1 MKNIHLIPTD
11 KPSRLHNKNG
21 ELGNYP
27 STKLYIEDFKGNQHN
42 SFHIYIT
49 SDEEIKEGDWFMD
62 VEELEILKA
71 SENVELHLVNVLK
84 PNYKKIILTT
94 DGELI
99 KDGVQSIDDEFIE
112 WFVNNPRCE
121 EIEIDFDVIVTRT
134 KSLLQNQSGKTIA
147 IPHRIH
153 YRIII
158 PKEEPKQI
166 KCYCDHTTYCDC
178 GSLEE
183 PKDVV
188 LGYKTSIVA
197 QMLDRIDLEEPKQ
210 ETLEEAA
217 ENFVNST
224 RLRNYKV
231 LFIEGAKWNQEQI
244 LQFLYSEITERR
256 PYSSSKMCEKVIEF
270 IEQLNT
276 KK

>member
-1 MKNIHLIPTD
+1 MKNTHLVPTD

-94 DGELI
+94 DQDLI
-99 KDGVQSIDDEFIE
+99 KDGVQSIEDDFLE

-121 EIEIDFDVIVTRT
+121 WVEVKKEMYMPFDGKVPFKLSLDQSLNTCPHYKIIT
-134 KSLLQNQSGKTIA
+134 KDYLQGF
-147 IPHRIH
+147 
-153 YRIII
+153 
-158 PKEEPKQI
+158 
-166 KCYCDHTTYCDC
+166 
-178 GSLEE
+178 
-183 PKDVV
+183 
-188 LGYKTSIVA
+188 
-197 QMLDRIDLEEPKQ
+197 IDLHNNE
-210 ETLEEAA
+210 LEHWDAVE
-217 ENFVNST
+217 
-224 RLRNYKV
+224 
-231 LFIEGAKWNQEQI
+231 
-244 LQFLYSEITERR
+244 FLEWL
-256 PYSSSKMCEKVIEF
+256 K
-270 IEQLNT
+270 LNDFKIV